1 MGMHLS
7 LELLANS
14 IQQLH
19 ELENIAALPATSSI
33 EIEEKNL
40 SFSNTINVLQSS
52 LTELEN
58 SYRSLAGELEGYR
71 ELFDFA
77 PDGYFVTDANGD
89 ITAANRAATLMFGSQ
104 PIGKNLE
111 NFVYP
116 SYKEQ
121 FQRLIGQ
128 LQRGQNIKSLDFRM
142 QFPTGQPFDA
152 SFTIIS
158 IRALDGKV
166 IGMRWWIQDM
176 TQRKQ
181 EADKIQQSHQR
192 LEIRVAEMNAK
203 LNLMDRQVRVERE
216 EQRRISRNLARNEA
230 KLRAMMQHSSDIVN
244 ILDIDTTI
252 HYCSPAI
259 FKTLGYAPEDVMD
272 KKFIKFIHPEDLPIF
287 QEFLAQSVDSLS
299 VSTPIVMRHQHIN
312 GNWVYLESVCC
323 NLLQDAN
330 VQGLVINS
338 RDITERKRTESALQ
352 ESNLRLDAIASS
364 MPATIY
370 RLAMKPDG
378 TIAIPFI
385 NDGLIDLI
393 GIAPRYAIS
402 NPYQLLDFIHPED
415 FDQFKALIQAGF
427 DKLATFRHEF
437 RIITLS
443 GEVKWVQNITRYYRT
458 DSGDVLADGVCI
470 DISERGEAESS
481 LQRTNELLRAV
492 IKAVPVAID
501 IVSPEGKIL
510 LCNAAA
516 EKLFSLNTIA
526 TLGYPFQG
534 NSDSQVMGLQA
545 AILDTLAGKPLDRVQ
560 MDIEIRDGSWI
571 SISMSTVLV
580 HDAEGKIIGVLRII
594 EELGDRLSHILSNG
608 LHFEPSTTS
617 AIVSSGTD
625 AIANFAAS
633 PIPNLA
639 NTLLNQYQIGQRN
652 FAGLNLRG
660 AYLVEA
666 ELSQVDFSGAALNG
680 SNCSHANLQ
689 HANLRG
695 ADLRGANLQHA
706 DLKWAD
712 LRGADLRGADL
723 RNADISGTV
732 TDESNFLGALLSV

>member
-1 MGMHLS
+1 MGMHLC
-7 LELLANS
+7 LELLATS

-19 ELENIAALPATSSI
+19 DLEHIATSPVSTPT
-33 EIEEKNL
+33 EIEVKNISL
-40 SFSNTINVLQSS
+40 KNGLHVLQSS
-52 LTELEN
+52 LIELEI
-58 SYRSLAGELEGYR
+58 SQRSLAGELDRYR

-89 ITAANRAATLMFGSQ
+89 ITEANRAATLMFGSH

-116 SYKEQ
+116 SYKDQ
-121 FQRLIGQ
+121 FQSLIGQ

-166 IGMRWWIQDM
+166 IGMRWWIQDI

-181 EADKIQQSHQR
+181 EVEKLQQSHQR
-192 LEIRVAEMNAK
+192 LEIRIAEMNAK
-203 LNLMDRQVRVERE
+203 LNLMDRQIRVERE
-216 EQRRISRNLARNEA
+216 EQRRISRSLARNEA

-259 FKTLGYAPEDVMD
+259 IKALGYMPEDVID
-272 KKFIKFIHPEDLPIF
+272 KKFVKFIHPEDLPVF
-287 QEFLAQSVDSLS
+287 QSFLAQSVDEMS
-299 VSTPIVMRHQHIN
+299 VSTPIVMRYQHIN
-312 GNWVYLESVCC
+312 GDWVYLESVCC
-323 NLLQDAN
+323 NLLQDPN

-352 ESNLRLDAIASS
+352 ESKIRLDAIASS

-370 RLAMKPDG
+370 RLAMNSDG
-378 TIAIPFI
+378 SISIPFI
-385 NDGLIDLI
+385 SDGLIDLV
-393 GIAPRYAIS
+393 GIAPRYILS

-415 FDQFKALIQAGF
+415 LDHFKALIKAGF

-437 RIITLS
+437 RIIAIS
-443 GEVKWVQNITRYYRT
+443 GEVKWVQNIARYYHT
-458 DSGDVLADGVCI
+458 ELGKIIADGVCI

-492 IKAVPVAID
+492 IKSVPVAID
-501 IVSPEGKIL
+501 IISPEGKIL

-516 EKLFSLNTIA
+516 EKLFALNTLAIV
-526 TLGYPFQG
+526 GYP
-534 NSDSQVMGLQA
+534 NAAQVPDLQT
-545 AILDTLAGKPLDRVQ
+545 AILDTLAGKPLDRVH

-580 HDAEGKIIGVLRII
+580 HDSNGQIIGVLRII
-594 EELGDRLSHILSNG
+594 EKLGDRNAQHTSQNGWSMEPPRSNS
-608 LHFEPSTTS
+608 LVPL
-617 AIVSSGTD
+617 GTD
-625 AIANFAAS
+625 AIANAGA
-633 PIPNLA
+633 INA
-639 NTLLNQYQIGQRN
+639 NALLIQYQTGQRN
-652 FAGLNLRG
+652 FAGLDLRG
-660 AYLVEA
+660 AYLA
-666 ELSQVDFSGAALNG
+666 EMELPQVDFSGVALNG
-680 SNCSHANLQ
+680 SNCSHTNFQYANM
-689 HANLRG
+689 RG
-695 ADLRGANLQHA
+695 ADLRGANLQYT

-723 RNADISGTV
+723 RGADTTGSI
-732 TDESNFLGALLSV
+732 TDESNFLGALLSIS